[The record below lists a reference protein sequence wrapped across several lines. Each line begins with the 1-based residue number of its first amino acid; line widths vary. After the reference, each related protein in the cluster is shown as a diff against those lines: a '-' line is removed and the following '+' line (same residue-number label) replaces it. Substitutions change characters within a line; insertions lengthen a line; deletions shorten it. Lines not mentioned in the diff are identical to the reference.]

1 MLPARA
7 YLRLLSRHSNPIFLG
22 PQRISKM
29 TYTPYSGDWTS
40 RKVRQTF
47 FDFFKERGHTYVPSS
62 STIPYEDPTLLF
74 ANAGMNQVSTS
85 PTRIRRQIF
94 DQSVQY
100 KAIFLGTVDPRSE
113 LAKLKRAFNSQKCI
127 RAGGKHNGEY
137 TSVAHRMPLL
147 TRPQILRM
155 WERIHIITHS
165 SRCWATGRSV
175 TTSR

>member
-1 MLPARA
+1 MRFKVSAPLQATLTRS
-7 YLRLLSRHSNPIFLG
+7 YFISRMSSTWTASRVREEFFTYF
-22 PQRISKM
+22 RSKNH
-29 TYTPYSGDWTS
+29 
-40 RKVRQTF
+40 TF
-47 FDFFKERGHTYVPSS
+47 VPSS
-62 STIPYEDPTLLF
+62 STIPHEDPTLLF

-137 TSVAHRMPLL
+137 TSIAHRMSLL

-155 WERIHIITHS
+155 WERTHITTLS
-165 SRCWATGRSV
+165 SRCWVTGRSV
-175 TTSR
+175 ITSR